1 MATYGSEDRCPSR
14 LAASSSAK
22 GALIFMTKTI
32 LENARIFDG
41 ASADC
46 ASGMSVLIEGGMIRE
61 VSESPVKAEDAQRI
75 DVAGKTLMPGLI
87 DCHIHA
93 YFSDLDAKVVDGRD
107 APYRTA
113 HAIKKLGH
121 ALDCGFTTVR
131 DTGGGDYPLASALA
145 DGLIRGP
152 RFFYAGKV
160 LSMTGGHV
168 DYRTANE
175 KHHHHGYCSC
185 GSMNWGGVVVD
196 GVDACIKAAREELR
210 RGAHF
215 LKITASG
222 GVMSPSDPMWMNQ
235 FREDEIR
242 AIVQEAAERRTYV
255 SAHCHPVSAIRRSL
269 EFGVRCIEHATLI
282 DADTAVWVAGQGAY
296 VVPTMSVIF
305 VNMEVGPQLGMG
317 HENMAKLKVAAD
329 AAIEGLD
336 HMRSAGVKLGYGTDL
351 LGATYDQQCREFE
364 FRSEVFSPLE
374 MLRQATSMG
383 AEILMQEGKL
393 GCVKPDA
400 HADLI
405 VVDGDPLK
413 DIGLLAAHGHKLD
426 LIMRAGEIV
435 KNRLR

>member
-1 MATYGSEDRCPSR
+1 
-14 LAASSSAK
+14 
-22 GALIFMTKTI
+22 MTQVVF
-32 LENARIFDG
+32 ENARIFDG
-41 ASADC
+41 FSADC
-46 ASGMSVLIEGGMIRE
+46 AEGMSVLVEDGMIRE
-61 VSESPVKAEDAQRI
+61 ISDRPILTEGARRI

-93 YFSDLDAKVVDGRD
+93 YFSDLNAKVVDGRD

-113 HAIKKLGH
+113 HAIQKLGH

-131 DTGGGDYPLASALA
+131 DIGGGDFPLAAAVA

-168 DYRTANE
+168 DYRTPNE
-175 KHHHHGYCSC
+175 QHHTHGYCSC
-185 GSMNWGGVVVD
+185 ASMNWGGVVVD

-210 RGAHF
+210 RGAHCI
-215 LKITASG
+215 KITASG

-242 AIVQEAAERRTYV
+242 AIVNEATERRTYV
-255 SAHCHPVSAIRRSL
+255 SAHCHPISSIRRSV

-282 DADTAVWVAGQGAY
+282 DAETAQWVAERGVY

-305 VNMEVGPQLGMG
+305 VTMEVGAKLGMTADS
-317 HENMAKLKVAAD
+317 MSKLKVAAD
-329 AAIEGLD
+329 AAIEGLQ
-336 HMRSAGVKLGYGTDL
+336 HMRDAGVKLGYGTDL
-351 LGATYDQQCREFE
+351 LGSTYDQQCREFE
-364 FRSEVFSPLE
+364 FRSQVFTPLE

-383 AEILMQEGKL
+383 AEILMQQGKL
-393 GCVKPDA
+393 GCVSPGA

-413 DIGLLAAHGHKLD
+413 DIGLLAADGRKLD
-426 LIMRAGEIV
+426 LIMRAGEVV
-435 KNRLR
+435 KNRLD

>member
-1 MATYGSEDRCPSR
+1 MLVEDG
-14 LAASSSAK
+14 L
-22 GALIFMTKTI
+22 
-32 LENARIFDG
+32 
-41 ASADC
+41 
-46 ASGMSVLIEGGMIRE
+46 IRE
-61 VSESPVKAEDAQRI
+61 VSDHPIKADGAQRL

-87 DCHIHA
+87 DLHIHA
-93 YFSDLDAKVVDGRD
+93 YFSDLSAKLVDGRD

-113 HAIKKLGH
+113 HAVKKLGH

-131 DTGGGDYPLASALA
+131 DIGGGDYPLAAALA

-168 DYRTANE
+168 DYRTPNE
-175 KHHHHGYCSC
+175 QHHTHGYCSC

-210 RGAHF
+210 RGAHCI
-215 LKITASG
+215 KIVASG

-235 FREDEIR
+235 FREDETR
-242 AIVQEAAERRTYV
+242 AIVNECVERRTYV
-255 SAHCHPVSAIRRSL
+255 SAHCHPISAIRRSI

-282 DADTAVWVAGQGAY
+282 DAETAVFVAEHGTY

-305 VNMEVGPQLGMG
+305 VMMEVGAKLGVAPDT
-317 HENMAKLKVAAD
+317 MAKLKVAAD
-329 AAIEGLD
+329 SAIEGLQ
-336 HMRSAGVKLGYGTDL
+336 HMRDAGVKMGFGTDL

-364 FRSEVFSPLE
+364 FRSQVFTPLE
-374 MLRQATSMG
+374 MLRQATSVG
-383 AEILMQEGKL
+383 AEILMQEDKL
-393 GCVKPDA
+393 GCVKPGA
-400 HADLI
+400 FADLI

-413 DIGLLAAHGHKLD
+413 DIGLLAADGRKLA

-435 KNRLR
+435 RNGLG